1 MAKAPR
7 GTFVTF
13 EGGEGAGKSTQL
25 GLLAARL
32 KTYGVGVVETREPC
46 GPIRNLLVQGDR
58 SWTPMAETLLH
69 FAARAEH
76 LEATIL
82 PSLEEG
88 AWVLCDRFADSTMAY
103 QAYAQQMGRPAVE
116 TLYKLVVGTLK
127 PALTLVLDIPVTL
140 GLDRAVRRDIN
151 ETRYEVMGR
160 QFHETVRSAFL
171 DIAAREPE
179 RCVVIDANQ
188 PVETVHEAIW
198 ATVQQRLQVH

>member
-1 MAKAPR
+1 MAQAPR
-7 GTFVTF
+7 GIFVTF

-32 KTYGVGVVETREPC
+32 KTRGLGVVETREPN

-69 FAARAEH
+69 YAARAEH
-76 LEATIL
+76 LEETIR

-88 AWVLCDRFADSTMAY
+88 SWVLCDRFADSTMAY
-103 QAYAQQMGRPAVE
+103 QAYAQALGRPAVE
-116 TLYKLVVGTLK
+116 ALYQLVVGALK
-127 PALTLVLDIPVTL
+127 PDLTLVLDIPVGL
-140 GLDRAVRRDIN
+140 GLDRSMRRDVN
-151 ETRYEVMGR
+151 ETRYELMGR
-160 QFHETVRSAFL
+160 KFHETVRGAFL

-179 RCVVIDANQ
+179 RCAVIDADR

-198 ATVQQRLQVH
+198 ATVTDRLELP